1 VKNVKFYNQ
10 TVKNI
15 LFLCAFFLPVCA
27 FPRVSLAQEEN
38 EEETYAIS
46 LVQTAEEDKEIIEV
60 EDKKVL
66 AETYTVR
73 KNDHVWQLL
82 RERDLLKRRS
92 LSEILATLKKLNRS
106 LTNLDLIYPG
116 QKIVIPLVITPLDG
130 EPPVAEETVE
140 SPLEAPIEASREEV
154 TVPLAEI
161 TDLDLENYT
170 IKPDDALIR
179 VINSRYDISEK
190 ELSDYLQL
198 VKRLNPSIE
207 DLNIV
212 YPGQSV
218 KLPVWSPQTVKVPI
232 LTPPPSPPSSPGEK
246 AQKREL
252 ALLGHQLGEIF
263 NQMGE
268 EWVQTGDHF
277 IPLQSGGH
285 MNLKAE
291 SFPILNLVN
300 GYKVI
305 VDLNNEL
312 PENIARLIESNWET
326 YRIVHLSK
334 DDDLGMAFHRILSV
348 CPYAKVYTLGEPLE
362 LGGDIPLRITGDWII
377 KPTPE
382 PTNNNEK
389 VTVITLLDEQT
400 PKTPRTIKDYLG
412 GLGIEVIDYPSGAD
426 DTPSSGG
433 GMEILSPGENISSLV
448 EIILRKTG
456 QSFSRDVEIPIVKGG
471 DTDFNLII
479 RADFFLKLHGKDAI
493 IDLEGIGPDL
503 VALLEEHQIKTLSLA
518 GEEDRSSILRNTLEF
533 LGVPLDSS
541 PHDFMASE
549 RGEQRNIRLTIRGIV
564 FQDKEGQSILATHLN
579 IPEEIALFLSQRGYH
594 LLRLSSS

>member
-1 VKNVKFYNQ
+1 MKNVKSYNQ

-15 LFLCAFFLPVCA
+15 LFLCVILLPVFM
-27 FPRVSLAQEEN
+27 FPRVSLSQEEN

-46 LVQTAEEDKEIIEV
+46 LVQTAEEGKEILEL

-82 RERDLLKRRS
+82 RERDLLKKHN

-130 EPPVAEETVE
+130 EPQVAEETIE
-140 SPLEAPIEASREEV
+140 PPLEAP
-154 TVPLAEI
+154 VPLAEI
-161 TDLDLENYT
+161 KDLDLEHYT

-179 VINSRYDISEK
+179 VIKSRYDISEK

-207 DLNIV
+207 DLDLV
-212 YPGQSV
+212 HPGQRV

-232 LTPPPSPPSSPGEK
+232 LTPPPPSSPGDK
-246 AQKREL
+246 KRKREM
-252 ALLGHQLGEIF
+252 AVLGRQLGEIF

-285 MNLKAE
+285 MNLKTE

-300 GYKVI
+300 GHKVI

-312 PENIARLIESNWET
+312 PENMARLIESNWES
-326 YRIVHLSK
+326 YRIIHLSK

-348 CPYAKVYTLGEPLE
+348 CSYAKVYTLGEPLE

-382 PTNNNEK
+382 PTDNDEK
-389 VTVITLLDEQT
+389 VTVITFLDEQT
-400 PKTPRTIKDYLG
+400 PKTPRTIKAYLD

-426 DTPSSGG
+426 DTPSSEGG
-433 GMEILSPGENISSLV
+433 IEILSPGNKASLV
-448 EIILRKTG
+448 EIILGRTG

-471 DTDFNLII
+471 DTGFNLII
-479 RADFFLKLHGKDAI
+479 MAGFFLKVRGKDAI
-493 IDLEGIGPDL
+493 IDLEEIGPDMI
-503 VALLEEHQIKTLSLA
+503 ALLEEHQLKVLSLA
-518 GEEDRSSILRNTLEF
+518 GEEDLSSILRSTLEF
-533 LGVPLDSS
+533 LGVPFDSG

-549 RGEQRNIRLTIRGIV
+549 RGEQKDIKLTIRGIV

-579 IPEEIALFLSQRGYH
+579 IPEEIALFLFQRGYH

>member
-1 VKNVKFYNQ
+1 MKFYNQ

-15 LFLCAFFLPVCA
+15 LFLCAFFLPVFA
-27 FPRVSLAQEEN
+27 FPRVSLPQEEN

-46 LVQTAEEDKEIIEV
+46 LVQTAEEDKEILEV

-66 AETYTVR
+66 AETYEVR

-82 RERDLLKRRS
+82 RERDLLKKHN
-92 LSEILATLKKLNRS
+92 LSEILATLKKLNSS

-130 EPPVAEETVE
+130 EHRVAEEPVE
-140 SPLEAPIEASREEV
+140 PHLEASIEASGEEIPV
-154 TVPLAEI
+154 TPAEI
-161 TDLDLENYT
+161 EDLDLENYT

-179 VINSRYDISEK
+179 VINSRYDLNEK
-190 ELSDYLQL
+190 ELLDYLQL

-207 DLNIV
+207 NLNLV
-212 YPGQSV
+212 HPGQSV
-218 KLPVWSPQTVKVPI
+218 KLPVWSPQTVRVPI
-232 LTPPPSPPSSPGEK
+232 LTPPPSPSSSPGDK

-252 ALLGHQLGEIF
+252 AALGHQLGEIF

-285 MNLKAE
+285 MNLKTE

-300 GYKVI
+300 GFKVI

-312 PENIARLIESNWET
+312 PDNMARLIESNWET
-326 YRIVHLSK
+326 YRIIHLRK
-334 DDDLGMAFHRILSV
+334 DDDLAMAFHRILSV

-382 PTNNNEK
+382 PTDNNEK
-389 VTVITLLDEQT
+389 VTVITLLDERT

-412 GLGIEVIDYPSGAD
+412 GLGIQVIDYPSGGD
-426 DTPSSGG
+426 DTPLSVG

-456 QSFSRDVEIPIVKGG
+456 KSFSRDVEIPIVKGG
-471 DTDFNLII
+471 DTGFNLVI
-479 RADFFLKLHGKDAI
+479 RADFFLKVRGEDSI
-493 IDLEGIGPDL
+493 IDLQGIGPDMI
-503 VALLEEHQIKTLSLA
+503 ALLEEHQLKVLSLA
-518 GEEDRSSILRNTLEF
+518 DERDPVSIVRDTLEF
-533 LGVPLDSS
+533 LGVPLDSR

-549 RGEQRNIRLTIRGIV
+549 RGEQKDIRLTIRGIV

-579 IPEEIALFLSQRGYH
+579 IPQEIALFLSQRGYH

>member
-15 LFLCAFFLPVCA
+15 LFLCAFFLPVFA
-27 FPRVSLAQEEN
+27 FPRVSLPQEEN

-46 LVQTAEEDKEIIEV
+46 LVQTAEEDKEIVEV
-60 EDKKVL
+60 ENKKVL

-73 KNDHVWQLL
+73 KNDRVWQLL
-82 RERDLLKRRS
+82 RERDLLKKHN
-92 LSEILATLKKLNRS
+92 LSEILATLKELNRS

-130 EPPVAEETVE
+130 EPRVAEETIE
-140 SPLEAPIEASREEV
+140 SSLEAPIEASRE
-154 TVPLAEI
+154 VPVPPEEI
-161 TDLDLENYT
+161 KDLDLENYT

-212 YPGQSV
+212 HPGQSV
-218 KLPVWSPQTVKVPI
+218 KLPVWSPQIVKVPI
-232 LTPPPSPPSSPGEK
+232 LTPPPSPPSSLGDK

-252 ALLGHQLGEIF
+252 AVLGHQLGEIF

-285 MNLKAE
+285 MNLKTE

-312 PENIARLIESNWET
+312 PENMARLIESNWET
-326 YRIVHLSK
+326 YRIIHLSK

-382 PTNNNEK
+382 PTDKNEK

-412 GLGIEVIDYPSGAD
+412 GLGIEVIDYPFGAD
-426 DTPSSGG
+426 DTSSSGG
-433 GMEILSPGENISSLV
+433 GMETLSPGENISSLV

-479 RADFFLKLHGKDAI
+479 RADFFLKVRGKDAI
-493 IDLEGIGPDL
+493 IDLEGIGPDMI
-503 VALLEEHQIKTLSLA
+503 ALLEEHQLKILSLA
-518 GEEDRSSILRNTLEF
+518 GEEDPSSILRDTLEF
-533 LGVPLDSS
+533 LGIPIDSR
-541 PHDFMASE
+541 PHDFMAAE
-549 RGEQRNIRLTIRGIV
+549 RGEQKDIRLTIRGIV
-564 FQDKEGQSILATHLN
+564 FQDEEGRNILATHLN

>member
-15 LFLCAFFLPVCA
+15 LFLCAFFLPVFA
-27 FPRVSLAQEEN
+27 FPAVSLPQEEN

-82 RERDLLKRRS
+82 RERDLLKRRG

-130 EPPVAEETVE
+130 EPSAAGETVE

-154 TVPLAEI
+154 PVPLAEI
-161 TDLDLENYT
+161 KDLELENYT

-212 YPGQSV
+212 HPGQSV

-232 LTPPPSPPSSPGEK
+232 LTPPPSSPGEK
-246 AQKREL
+246 AQKQEL
-252 ALLGHQLGEIF
+252 ALLSHQLGEIF

-268 EWVQTGDHF
+268 EWVETGDHF

-300 GYKVI
+300 GYEVI

-312 PENIARLIESNWET
+312 PENMARLIESNWET

-389 VTVITLLDEQT
+389 VTVINLLDEQT

-412 GLGIEVIDYPSGAD
+412 GLGIEVIDYPSGVN
-426 DTPSSGG
+426 DTASPGR

-479 RADFFLKLHGKDAI
+479 RADFFLKVRGKDAI

-503 VALLEEHQIKTLSLA
+503 VALLQEHQIRILSLA

-533 LGVPLDSS
+533 LGVPFDSS
-541 PHDFMASE
+541 PHDFMASK

>member
-1 VKNVKFYNQ
+1 MKSVKSYNQ

-15 LFLCAFFLPVCA
+15 LFLCVILLPVFA
-27 FPRVSLAQEEN
+27 FPGVSLSQEEN

-46 LVQTAEEDKEIIEV
+46 LVQTAEEGKEILEL

-66 AETYTVR
+66 AETYTIR

-82 RERDLLKRRS
+82 RERDLLKKHN
-92 LSEILATLKKLNRS
+92 LSEILATLKKLNS
-106 LTNLDLIYPG
+106 SFTNLDLIYPG
-116 QKIVIPLVITPLDG
+116 QKIVIPLVITPIDG
-130 EPPVAEETVE
+130 EPQVAEETIE
-140 SPLEAPIEASREEV
+140 PSLEAPIEAPKEV
-154 TVPLAEI
+154 PVPLAEI
-161 TDLDLENYT
+161 KDLDLEHYT

-179 VINSRYDISEK
+179 VIKSRYDISEK

-207 DLNIV
+207 DLDLV
-212 YPGQSV
+212 HPGQRV

-232 LTPPPSPPSSPGEK
+232 LTPPPALPSSPGDKER
-246 AQKREL
+246 KREM
-252 ALLGHQLGEIF
+252 AVLGHQLGEIF
-263 NQMGE
+263 DQMGE

-277 IPLQSGGH
+277 IPLESGGH
-285 MNLKAE
+285 MNLKTE

-300 GYKVI
+300 GHKVI

-312 PENIARLIESNWET
+312 PENMARLIESSWET
-326 YRIVHLSK
+326 YRIIHLSQ

-348 CPYAKVYTLGEPLE
+348 CPYAKIYTLGEPLE

-382 PTNNNEK
+382 PTDKKESL
-389 VTVITLLDEQT
+389 TVINLLDEQT

-412 GLGIEVIDYPSGAD
+412 GLGIKVIDYPSGAD
-426 DTPSSGG
+426 DTPSYGG
-433 GMEILSPGENISSLV
+433 GMEILGPGENISSLV

-456 QSFSRDVEIPIVKGG
+456 QSFSRDVEIPMVKGG
-471 DTDFNLII
+471 DTGFNLII
-479 RADFFLKLHGKDAI
+479 RADFFLKVRGQDAI
-493 IDLEGIGPDL
+493 IDLEGIGPDMIT
-503 VALLEEHQIKTLSLA
+503 LLEEHQLKILSLA
-518 GEEDRSSILRNTLEF
+518 GKEDPSSILRNTLGF
-533 LGVPLDSS
+533 LGVPFDSND
-541 PHDFMASE
+541 HDFMASE
-549 RGEQRNIRLTIRGIV
+549 RDEQKNIRLTIRGIA
-564 FQDKEGQSILATHLN
+564 FKDKDGQNILATQLN

>member
-1 VKNVKFYNQ
+1 MKFYNQ

>member
-1 VKNVKFYNQ
+1 MKNVKFYNQ

>member
-15 LFLCAFFLPVCA
+15 LFLCAFFLPVFA
-27 FPRVSLAQEEN
+27 FPRVSLPQEEN

-46 LVQTAEEDKEIIEV
+46 LVQTAEEDKEIVEV

-66 AETYTVR
+66 AETYTVI

-82 RERDLLKRRS
+82 RERDLLSKHN
-92 LSEILATLKKLNRS
+92 LSEVLATLKELNRS
-106 LTNLDLIYPG
+106 LTNLDMIYPG

-130 EPPVAEETVE
+130 EPRVAEETIE
-140 SPLEAPIEASREEV
+140 SPLEASREVAVSPE
-154 TVPLAEI
+154 EI
-161 TDLDLENYT
+161 KDLDLENYT

-190 ELSDYLQL
+190 ELSDYLLL

-212 YPGQSV
+212 HPGQSV

-232 LTPPPSPPSSPGEK
+232 LTPPPSSPSSPGDK
-246 AQKREL
+246 AQKPEL
-252 ALLGHQLGEIF
+252 AVLGHQLGEIF
-263 NQMGE
+263 TQMGE
-268 EWVQTGDHF
+268 EWTQTGDHF

-285 MNLKAE
+285 MNLKTE
-291 SFPILNLVN
+291 SYPILNLVN

-312 PENIARLIESNWET
+312 PENMARLIESNWET
-326 YRIVHLSK
+326 YRIIHLSK

-382 PTNNNEK
+382 PTDKNEK
-389 VTVITLLDEQT
+389 VTVITLLDEQA

-426 DTPSSGG
+426 ERPSSGG
-433 GMEILSPGENISSLV
+433 GTEILSPGENISSLV

-479 RADFFLKLHGKDAI
+479 RADFFLKVRGKDAI
-493 IDLEGIGPDL
+493 VDLEGIGPDMI
-503 VALLEEHQIKTLSLA
+503 ALLEEHQLKVLSLA
-518 GEEDRSSILRNTLEF
+518 GEEDPSSILRNTLEF
-533 LGVPLDSS
+533 LGIPLDSRA
-541 PHDFMASE
+541 HDFMAAE
-549 RGEQRNIRLTIRGIV
+549 RGEQKDIRLTIHGIV
-564 FQDKEGQSILATHLN
+564 FQDEEGQNILATHLN

-594 LLRLSSS
+594 LLRLSSP

>member
-1 VKNVKFYNQ
+1 MKFYNQ

-15 LFLCAFFLPVCA
+15 LFLCAFFLPVFA
-27 FPRVSLAQEEN
+27 FPRVSLPQEEN

-46 LVQTAEEDKEIIEV
+46 LVQTAEEDKEIVEV

-66 AETYTVR
+66 AETYTVT
-73 KNDHVWQLL
+73 KNDRVWQLL
-82 RERDLLKRRS
+82 RERDLLKKHN
-92 LSEILATLKKLNRS
+92 LSEILATLKELNRS

-130 EPPVAEETVE
+130 EPRVAAETIE
-140 SPLEAPIEASREEV
+140 SPLEASRE
-154 TVPLAEI
+154 VPVPPEEI
-161 TDLDLENYT
+161 KDLDLENYT

-190 ELSDYLQL
+190 ELSDYLRL

-212 YPGQSV
+212 HPGQSV

-232 LTPPPSPPSSPGEK
+232 LTPPPSPPSSPGDK
-246 AQKREL
+246 VQKREL
-252 ALLGHQLGEIF
+252 AVLGHQLGEIF
-263 NQMGE
+263 TQMGE

-285 MNLKAE
+285 MNLKTE

-312 PENIARLIESNWET
+312 PENMARLIESNWET
-326 YRIVHLSK
+326 YRIIHLSE
-334 DDDLGMAFHRILSV
+334 DDDLRMAFHRILSV

-382 PTNNNEK
+382 PTDNNEK

-433 GMEILSPGENISSLV
+433 EMEILSPGENISSLV

-479 RADFFLKLHGKDAI
+479 RADFFLKVRGKDAI
-493 IDLEGIGPDL
+493 IDLEGIGPDMI
-503 VALLEEHQIKTLSLA
+503 ALLEEHQLKILSLA
-518 GEEDRSSILRNTLEF
+518 GEEDPSSILRKTLDF
-533 LGVPLDSS
+533 LGIPIDSR
-541 PHDFMASE
+541 PHDFMAAE
-549 RGEQRNIRLTIRGIV
+549 RGEQKDIRLTIRGIV
-564 FQDKEGQSILATHLN
+564 FQDKEGRNILATHLN

>member
-1 VKNVKFYNQ
+1 VKNVKPYNQ
-10 TVKNI
+10 TVKNT
-15 LFLCAFFLPVCA
+15 LFLCAFFLPVFA
-27 FPRVSLAQEEN
+27 FPRVSLPQEEN

-46 LVQTAEEDKEIIEV
+46 LVQTAEEDKEIVEV

-73 KNDHVWQLL
+73 KDDHVWQLL
-82 RERDLLKRRS
+82 RERDLLKKHN

-130 EPPVAEETVE
+130 GAREAEETIE
-140 SPLEAPIEASREEV
+140 SPLEAPKEV
-154 TVPLAEI
+154 PVPLAEI
-161 TDLDLENYT
+161 KDLDLEHYT

-179 VINSRYDISEK
+179 VIKSRYDISEK
-190 ELSDYLQL
+190 ELSEYLQL
-198 VKRLNPSIE
+198 VKRLNPSIQ
-207 DLNIV
+207 DLNIIH
-212 YPGQSV
+212 PGQRV

-232 LTPPPSPPSSPGEK
+232 LTPPPAPPSSPGDKERQQEM
-246 AQKREL
+246 AV
-252 ALLGHQLGEIF
+252 LGRQLGEIF

-285 MNLKAE
+285 MNLKTE
-291 SFPILNLVN
+291 SFPILNLVS
-300 GYKVI
+300 GRKVI

-312 PENIARLIESNWET
+312 PENMARLIESNWET
-326 YRIVHLSK
+326 YRIIHLSEN
-334 DDDLGMAFHRILSV
+334 DDLEMAFHRILSV

-382 PTNNNEK
+382 PTDKKEK
-389 VTVITLLDEQT
+389 VTVINLLDEQT
-400 PKTPRTIKDYLG
+400 PKTPRTVKDYLG

-448 EIILRKTG
+448 EVILRKIG

-471 DTDFNLII
+471 DTGFNLIV
-479 RADFFLKLHGKDAI
+479 RADFFLKIRGQDAI
-493 IDLEGIGPDL
+493 IDLEGIGPDMI
-503 VALLEEHQIKTLSLA
+503 ALLEEHQLKTLSLA
-518 GEEDRSSILRNTLEF
+518 GQEDSSSVLRNTLKF
-533 LGVPLDSS
+533 LGVPFDSS
-541 PHDFMASE
+541 PHDFMAAG
-549 RGEQRNIRLTIRGIV
+549 RGDQKDIKLTIRGIV
-564 FQDKEGQSILATHLN
+564 FKDKEGQNILASHLN

-594 LLRLSSS
+594 LLRLSFS

>member
-1 VKNVKFYNQ
+1 VKFYNQ